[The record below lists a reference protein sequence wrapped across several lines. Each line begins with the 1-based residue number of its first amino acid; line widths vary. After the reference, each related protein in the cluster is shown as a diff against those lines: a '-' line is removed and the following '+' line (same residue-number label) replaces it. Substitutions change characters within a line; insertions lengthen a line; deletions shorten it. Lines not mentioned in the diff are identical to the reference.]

1 MRPFSYRAPATLAEA
16 VAALADGGPGARP
29 LAGGTSLYDL
39 MKLGVEAPSAVVDIG
54 RLPELAGF
62 DTAGPEELVFG
73 AGASM
78 ADVAEDAVLRADYPA
93 LAESLAKAAS
103 PQVRNM
109 ATVGGN
115 LLQRTRCGY
124 FRGGP
129 AFDCAKRRPGSGC
142 AARGGLDRGHAVL
155 GTSDACTAA
164 YPGDWAVA
172 LLAFDARLDLY
183 GPRGARTIAL
193 ADLHRGPA
201 DAPHEEH
208 TLGAG
213 ELVVRIR
220 VPTAPAGRGSVYHKV
235 RDRESFA
242 FALASA
248 AVALTLDERGRVA
261 HCRVALGGVATR
273 PWRAE
278 AAERA
283 VVGGPLTEEAAV
295 RAGEAAFADARPGA
309 HNAFKVRLG
318 ARVVARAL
326 RTAAERAAGRAVA

>member
-1 MRPFSYRAPATLAEA
+1 MRRFSYRAPATVAEA
-16 VAALADGGPGARP
+16 VAALAEGGPGARL

-39 MKLGVEAPSAVVDIG
+39 MKLGVETPSAVVDIG
-54 RLPELAGF
+54 RLPELTVF
-62 DTAGPEELVFG
+62 DTAGPGELVFG
-73 AGASM
+73 ACARM
-78 ADVAEDAVLRADYPA
+78 ADVAEDAVLRGKYPA

-103 PQVRNM
+103 QQVRNM

-129 AFDCAKRRPGSGC
+129 AFDCGKRRPGSGC

-183 GPRGARTIAL
+183 GPGGARTIAL
-193 ADLHRGPA
+193 ADLHREPA
-201 DAPHEEH
+201 DAPHREH

-213 ELVVRIR
+213 ELIVRIR
-220 VPTAPAGRGSVYHKV
+220 VPATAAGRGSAYHKV

-248 AVALTLDERGRVA
+248 AVALTLDGRGRVA
-261 HCRVALGGVATR
+261 DCRIALGGVATR
-273 PWRAE
+273 PWRAVE
-278 AAERA
+278 AERA
-283 VVGGPLTEEAAV
+283 VAGGVLTEESAV
-295 RAGEAAFADARPGA
+295 RAGEVAFAGARPGS
-309 HNAFKVRLG
+309 HNVFKVRLG
-318 ARVVARAL
+318 ARVVAEAL
-326 RTAAERAAGRAVA
+326 RTAAERAGA

>member
-1 MRPFSYRAPATLAEA
+1 MRPFSYRAPATVAEA
-16 VAALADGGPGARP
+16 VAALAEGGPGARL

-54 RLPELAGF
+54 RLPELTGF
-62 DTAGPEELVFG
+62 DTSGPDELVFG
-73 AGASM
+73 ACARM
-78 ADVAEDAVLRADYPA
+78 ADVAEDAVLRAGYPA
-93 LAESLAKAAS
+93 LAESLAQAAS

-129 AFDCAKRRPGSGC
+129 AFPCDKRRPGSGC

-155 GTSDACTAA
+155 GAGGACTAA

-172 LLAFDARLDLY
+172 LLAFGARLDLY
-183 GPRGARTIAL
+183 GPHGARTIAL
-193 ADLHRGPA
+193 ADLHRDPA
-201 DAPHEEH
+201 DAPHLEH

-213 ELVVRIR
+213 ELIVRIR
-220 VPTAPAGRGSVYHKV
+220 VPATAAGRASVFHKV

-248 AVALTLDERGRVA
+248 AVVLALDGRGRVA
-261 HCRVALGGVATR
+261 DCRIALGGVATR

-278 AAERA
+278 AAER
-283 VVGGPLTEEAAV
+283 VVIGGPLTRESAV
-295 RAGEAAFADARPGA
+295 RAGEAALAGARPGS
-309 HNAFKVRLG
+309 HNAFTIRLG

-326 RTAAERAAGRAVA
+326 RTAAERSAS